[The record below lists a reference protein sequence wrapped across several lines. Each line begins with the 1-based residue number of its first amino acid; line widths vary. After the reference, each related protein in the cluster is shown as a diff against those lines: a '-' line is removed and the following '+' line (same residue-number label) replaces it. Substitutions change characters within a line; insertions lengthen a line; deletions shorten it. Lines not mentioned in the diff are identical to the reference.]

1 MSPSVLVI
9 GQKCIDER
17 IVRIGITQRLSKVLK
32 YTVVSNIWGVD
43 FRLFWRLLWTPGG
56 ILRGECGGDWRCD

>member
-1 MSPSVLVI
+1 MSPSALVI

-43 FRLFWRLLWTPGG
+43 LRLFWRLLWTPGG
-56 ILRGECGGDWRCD
+56 ILWGGYGGLW